1 MYLTVKGRYK
11 NGKIELLE
19 KLEGIEEAEVL
30 IVVTKEKRKKKTL
43 TDELAEALKEVKLM
57 KKGKIV
63 AVSYTHLTLPTIC
76 SV

>member
-43 TDELAEALKEVKLM
+43 TDELVEALKEVKLM

-63 AVSYTHLTLPTIC
+63 EKTWDEIKNGI
-76 SV
+76 

>member
-43 TDELAEALKEVKLM
+43 TGELAEALKEVKLM
-57 KKGKIV
+57 KEGKIV
-63 AVSYTHLTLPTIC
+63 EKTWDEIKNGI
-76 SV
+76 

>member
-1 MYLTVKGRYK
+1 MYLTVKGKYK

-57 KKGKIV
+57 KEGKIV
-63 AVSYTHLTLPTIC
+63 EKTWDEIKNGI
-76 SV
+76 

>member
-43 TDELAEALKEVKLM
+43 TGELAEVLKEVKLM
-57 KKGKIV
+57 KEGKIV
-63 AVSYTHLTLPTIC
+63 EKTWDEIKNGI
-76 SV
+76 

>member
-57 KKGKIV
+57 KEGKIV
-63 AVSYTHLTLPTIC
+63 EKTWDEIKNGI
-76 SV
+76 